1 MLRASTRTITKSL
14 NPAARE
20 KARIDAVKEIATVND
35 AVAKLVS
42 REYSV
47 PDQEYSITHLATILF
62 QLTATLPAEGASIV
76 KAVAILLNELDLDN
90 HAEHMA
96 DALMTALR
104 DPLQEFIETSAS
116 VQSHADRVIN
126 GHDSIENCVLEIV
139 SRVDK
144 LQDAFRV
151 TQEKAEASYN
161 TAQNM
166 ISTLDKRLPSP
177 DNQIPPPPQ
186 PNASNPNSYASRT
199 RAQIPELHNR
209 IMTRNEER
217 QKQIMFTKAHG
228 MPSQGL
234 DNQEPHII
242 VAKANLALTAMKSN
256 HDNIPEAI
264 QFMSAKIL
272 AKGDILFDMNSPES
286 VEWIRKE
293 GNRMEFMQGFG
304 AMSEIKD
311 REYACVV
318 ENVPIGFHPSHEST
332 LEIETTNDLA
342 TKAISLARWIKPV
355 ERRFEGQRTAFMI
368 INFRSADDTNK
379 AIRNSLYIRG
389 KRCITRKLLP
399 EPRRCY
405 KCHAINA
412 HHVAASCREIT
423 DICDTCGGAH
433 SPKECQISHDDYDK
447 LYCVNCKIHGHAAR
461 DRLCPTFTKH
471 CNDLNAR
478 MPENLYKYFPT
489 DKPSSWELYHHPT
502 PDPYTQHPTN
512 DEPEEWTQA
521 TNKKKK
527 YNYPKNT
534 KVYTNTATLYPNSTN
549 ATSANAI
556 PIGSHAHRSQPQTH
570 TQTFLD
576 DLGIANSTRPGP
588 SQQYRT
594 PSQRQRAENHRA
606 TNSLPQR
613 STFSPLSAAQNHQ
626 NIDEIQTHVSNV

>member
-1 MLRASTRTITKSL
+1 M
-14 NPAARE
+14 
-20 KARIDAVKEIATVND
+20 
-35 AVAKLVS
+35 
-42 REYSV
+42 
-47 PDQEYSITHLATILF
+47 
-62 QLTATLPAEGASIV
+62 AE
-76 KAVAILLNELDLDN
+76 
-90 HAEHMA
+90 
-96 DALMTALR
+96 ALMTSLR
-104 DPLQEFIETSAS
+104 DPLQEFIETSAA
-116 VQSHADRVIN
+116 VQSHADRVID
-126 GHDSIENCVLEIV
+126 GHDSIENCVLEII

-144 LQDAFRV
+144 LQDAFRN

-161 TAQNM
+161 AVQNM
-166 ISTLDKRLPSP
+166 ITSLDKRLPSP

-186 PNASNPNSYASRT
+186 PNVSNPTSYASRT
-199 RAQIPELHNR
+199 RAQIPELHHR

-234 DNQEPHII
+234 DNQEPHVI

-256 HDNIPEAI
+256 HDDIPDAI

-311 REYACVV
+311 REYACVI

-332 LEIETTNDLA
+332 LEIESTNDLA
-342 TKAISLARWIKPV
+342 TKSIILARWIKPV

-368 INFRSADDTNK
+368 INFRSAEDANK

-405 KCHAINA
+405 KCHTINA
-412 HHVAASCREIT
+412 HHVAANCREIT

-433 SPKECQISHDDYDK
+433 SPKDCQTNHDDYDK
-447 LYCVNCKIHGHAAR
+447 LYCVNCKFHGHAAR

-489 DKPSSWELYHHPT
+489 DSPASWELYHLPAT
-502 PDPYTQHPTN
+502 DPFPSQPYPIN
-512 DEPEEWTQA
+512 DEPEEWTQV

-534 KVYTNTATLYPNSTN
+534 KAYTNTAPSYPNNANPTN
-549 ATSANAI
+549 TNTI
-556 PIGSHAHRSQPQTH
+556 PLGSHAYSSQPQTH
-570 TQTFLD
+570 SQTFLD
-576 DLGIANSTRPGP
+576 DYGIANSSRPGP

-606 TNSLPQR
+606 TNPPTQHSA
-613 STFSPLSAAQNHQ
+613 FSPLSTAQNLQ
-626 NIDEIQTHVSNV
+626 NIDETQTHLSNA